1 MRADIVAGA
10 LFPDYE
16 LTERAGKRRKLSD
29 LQGPDPMI
37 LVLSRGG
44 YCPKDLRQAE
54 GLVQLHH
61 EMEVGYSR
69 LVTISTDNML
79 TTNEYRTGVGAH
91 WTFLSDPGRKVQQDL
106 DIAEYTDPEH
116 NPMIPHV
123 IVLEPGLIIF
133 KIYNGYW
140 FLGRPTIEELR
151 QDLRAGVSGARVSIA
166 LGSGPRTCSETRGR
180 IRETMVQ
187 THAETSRDQFP
198 PWSFS
203 ETRLSVGFER
213 VTG

>member
-10 LFPDYE
+10 VFPDYE
-16 LTERAGKRRKLSD
+16 LTDHTGKRRRLSD

-44 YCPKDLRQAE
+44 YCPKDQRQAE

-79 TTNEYRTGVGAH
+79 TTNEYREGVGAH
-91 WTFLSDPGRKVQQDL
+91 WPFLSDPGRKVQKDL
-106 DIAEYTDPEH
+106 NIAEYTDPDH

-123 IVLEPGLIIF
+123 IVLEPGLVIF

-140 FLGRPTIEELR
+140 FFGRPTIEELR
-151 QDLRAGVSGARVSIA
+151 QDLRVVLMKCRPDWDITTPELKA
-166 LGSGPRTCSETRGR
+166 EWERG
-180 IRETMVQ
+180 E
-187 THAETSRDQFP
+187 HSRFYPYGKTYGQVFQ
-198 PWSFS
+198 
-203 ETRLSVGFER
+203 EQE
-213 VTG
+213 